1 MGLQISRLLSKFES
15 IPDQTALKIR
25 QNKKQKKLINPQA
38 SVAQKV
44 ADEVVFR
51 RFQGEEVDFFLIGPH

>member
-15 IPDQTALKIR
+15 IPYQTALKIR

-51 RFQGEEVDFFLIGPH
+51 RFQGEGVDFF